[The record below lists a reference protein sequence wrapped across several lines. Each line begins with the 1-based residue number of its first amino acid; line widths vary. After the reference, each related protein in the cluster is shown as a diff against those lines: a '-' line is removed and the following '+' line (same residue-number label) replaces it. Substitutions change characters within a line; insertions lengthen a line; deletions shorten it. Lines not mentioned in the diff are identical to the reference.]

1 MKFSVR
7 LIDIFSRDVLD
18 LFLKNFL
25 ECRELLLHQL
35 SFVVGVAQFV
45 EILMAQVLLL
55 KKMFE

>member
-1 MKFSVR
+1 M
-7 LIDIFSRDVLD
+7 LIDIFFGDVLD

-35 SFVVGVAQFV
+35 SFVVSVAQFV